1 MAILATSLGASA
13 LSAGVSGLANIAQG
27 VGSSIAARKEKERL
41 EDELARIQRNRGL
54 SASQRARLEA
64 AGQSAQIG
72 VERATQAAQAES
84 LAAQAATGGSVSGR
98 DIFLREQ
105 ATQQARQGAAIASG
119 QQVLDAELAARAE
132 QANRMAQ
139 IRAGIG
145 AAESARIG
153 GAAQTGGAS
162 AALAGGVIGA
172 VADERKAAEQRQ
184 FDLDKLEAELA
195 ALDAV
200 ELRNAASGS
209 GSPTINYR
217 R

>member
-1 MAILATSLGASA
+1 MPILTTSLGASA

-54 SASQRARLEA
+54 SASQRAQLEA

-84 LAAQAATGGSVSGR
+84 LAAQAATGGGVSGR

-105 ATQQARQGAAIASG
+105 ATQQARQGAAIAGG
-119 QQVLDAELAARAE
+119 QQVLEADLAARAE

-145 AAESARIG
+145 EAESMRIG
-153 GAAQTGGAS
+153 GAAQTVGA
-162 AALAGGVIGA
+162 AAGLGAGVIAA
-172 VADERKAAEQRQ
+172 VADERKSAEDREFEIKKAQADVGNLSDEEIRN
-184 FDLDKLEAELA
+184 LA
-195 ALDAV
+195 RDPV
-200 ELRNAASGS
+200 GF
-209 GSPTINYR
+209 NYR
-217 R
+217 K